1 MKPFTPRKL
10 ALAISA
16 QIALTA
22 GFSTVAVAQNGAS
35 LEEVVVTG
43 TRRAARSVFDSAAP
57 IDVIGGDE
65 FRNQGASD
73 MSTLIRNAVP
83 SYNVNSQPISDAATV
98 VRPANMRG
106 LASDHTLVLVNGK
119 RRHRAAVISWL
130 GNGVNDGAQGPDIS
144 VIPSIAL
151 KQVEVL
157 RDGAAAQ
164 YGSDAIAGVINFI
177 LKDDSE
183 GGSIEAKYGEYSEE
197 GESLYAIAGNI
208 GLPFTS
214 DGFFNASFEYGESEA
229 TNRSVQRND
238 AAGLIAGGNTDVA
251 NPAQVWGNPDIEDDL
266 KTFFNL
272 GLSISGSTEAYAFG
286 NYASKHVEGGFY
298 FRNPDTRSAVFSS
311 GQDANGNQ
319 IRLVGDE
326 TGDMSGNCPTDLQT
340 TDQAGLAAVMAD
352 PDCFVFNEQF
362 PGGFTP
368 TFGADT
374 EDFSLVFGTRGTTEG
389 GMAWDISAGVGYNDA
404 DFFIFD
410 TVNASLGST
419 SPTAFNPGSYTQ
431 LEKNFNIDVSY
442 PVEVSFFASDL
453 NIAGGF
459 EWRDEE
465 FEIGIGDEASW
476 QVGPLADQG
485 FSAASNGFPGFGPL
499 AQGDWS
505 RSNIALYIDLEADIT
520 DNWLVAVAARW
531 EDFDDFG
538 TTTNGK
544 VSTHW
549 QVVDSFALRGTF
561 STGFRAPTPGQSN
574 AFNVSTEFNLATNEL
589 ENNGTIPSS
598 SPVAALRGG
607 KDLDPEESESL
618 SLGLIWQ
625 MGDFSVTIDYYN
637 IELSDRLGVSQN
649 FALTDDE
656 IDQLIDAGVAGAN
669 SLSTFRFFTNGIET
683 ETEGFDIVATYSLDS
698 NIGITDFSLAFNQNE
713 TEVTKADPAII
724 DATRILELEEALP
737 ETRYNI
743 AAVHTMND
751 WRFMARYSYFD
762 DWYDSEDTLDY
773 DGYGIVDAEVGYT
786 FNDAGLSVVLGA
798 NNLFDETPDE
808 NPNAADGVGNRYS
821 QWAPGGFNGQF
832 VYMRLIYDF

>member
-22 GFSTVAVAQNGAS
+22 GFSTVVYAQDSA

-43 TRRAARSVFDSAAP
+43 TRRAARSVFESAAP

-106 LASDHTLVLVNGK
+106 LASDHTLVLMNGK

-130 GNGVNDGAQGPDIS
+130 GNGVNDGAQGADIS

-208 GLPFTS
+208 GLPFTAN
-214 DGFFNASFEYGESEA
+214 GFFNASFEYGESEA
-229 TNRSVQRND
+229 TDRSVQRND

-266 KTFFNL
+266 KTIFNM
-272 GLSISGSTEAYAFG
+272 GLSISDSTEAYMFG

-298 FRNPDTRSAVFSS
+298 FRNPDTRSAVF
-311 GQDANGNQ
+311 ANGDGN
-319 IRLVGDE
+319 RLVGDE
-326 TGDMSGNCPTDLQT
+326 TGDMSGNCPTDLAV
-340 TDQAGLAAVMAD
+340 DDADGLAAVIAD
-352 PDCFVFNEQF
+352 PNCFVFNEQF

-374 EDFSLVFGTRGTTEG
+374 EDFSLVLGTRGTTEAG
-389 GMAWDISAGVGYNDA
+389 LAWDVSGGIGYNDA

-419 SPTAFNPGSYTQ
+419 SPTSFDPGSYTQ
-431 LEKNFNIDVSY
+431 LEKNFNIDLSY
-442 PVEVSFFASDL
+442 PVAVSFLASDL

-476 QVGPLADQG
+476 EVGPLADQG

-499 AQGDWS
+499 ASGDWS
-505 RSNIALYIDLEADIT
+505 RSNIALYMDLEADVT
-520 DNWLVAVAARW
+520 DNWLVAVAVRW

-544 VSTHW
+544 ISTHW
-549 QVVDSFALRGTF
+549 QVIDSFALRGTF

-589 ENNGTIPSS
+589 ENNGTIPSTS
-598 SPVAALRGG
+598 EVAALRGG
-607 KDLDPEESESL
+607 VALDPEESESL
-618 SLGLIWQ
+618 SLGAIWQ
-625 MGDFSVTIDYYN
+625 AGDFSITVDYYN
-637 IELSDRLGVSQN
+637 IELTDRLGISQN
-649 FALTDDE
+649 FELTEGE
-656 IDQLIDAGVAGAN
+656 IDKLIEAGVAGAD

-683 ETEGFDIVATYSLDS
+683 ETEGFDVVATYSLDS
-698 NIGITDFSLAFNQNE
+698 SVGITDFSLAYNQNE
-713 TEVTKADPAII
+713 TDVTKADSAII
-724 DATRILELEEALP
+724 DDTRVKELEEALP
-737 ETRYNI
+737 ETRYNV

-773 DGYGIVDAEVGYT
+773 DGYGVFDAEVGYT
-786 FNDAGLSVVLGA
+786 FADAGLSVVVGA
-798 NNLFDETPDE
+798 NNLFDETPDK
-808 NPNAADGVGNRYS
+808 NPNAAAGVGNKYS

-832 VYMRLIYDF
+832 TYLRVIYDF